1 MKKLK
6 YLGLI
11 MIIAFML
18 TGCGEKDSTS
28 GGIDNGSNKKVSYY
42 TNAETIYFNAETGKV
57 CSDYKEE
64 NSKVENTKG
73 CLKWYLYSDNGNK
86 TVNLLLDHNITQKM
100 IWTEKREYKNGPNSE
115 FLDTLKNKT
124 QDWKGVKDRTD
135 KYSLKDGEIDYTI
148 DYTGYKARIISQEEI
163 MNIIKDTYSNGE
175 DNNMI
180 YFNKSTCSNKDYS
193 SKCEFGWLFDRTGSS
208 CKSVGCYN
216 DGGDEYWT
224 STAYLDDKYSPVW
237 AVKSNGV
244 IRHETVGFKD
254 TGKGIRPVITIDK
267 SIIK

>member
-28 GGIDNGSNKKVSYY
+28 GGIDNGSNKKVNYY
-42 TNAETIYFNAETGKV
+42 TNAETIYFNAETGKI

-86 TVNLLLDHNITQKM
+86 TVNLLLDHNITQKV

-163 MNIIKDTYSNGE
+163 MNIIKDTYSIGE
-175 DNNMI
+175 DGAT
-180 YFNKSTCSNKDYS
+180 YFNKKTCSGNSKSECEYS
-193 SKCEFGWLFDRTGSS
+193 WLFDRTGAN
-208 CKSVGCYN
+208 GE
-216 DGGDEYWT
+216 EYWT
-224 STAYLDDKYSPVW
+224 STARLDEKYCPVW
-237 AVKSNGV
+237 AVKSIGAIYPV
-244 IRHETVGFKD
+244 TVGFKD